1 VNHDSPLSRTKIEEI
16 TSRYRDIETKF
27 EVRSLHSEISYV
39 SPVNFVESSNSPRH
53 RWFPYKEGFSPSFVR
68 SVVEEACLE
77 DDAVVLDPFSGVGST
92 CITVAS
98 MGYHSLGIEISPLA
112 NFVAKAK
119 CLSNDQLDER
129 EFSKLLRTLDSP
141 RARKSV
147 DPPENETVRSYFH
160 KEIFEA
166 ILEVKRLIADTKAP
180 ESTMLK
186 LALLAN
192 LEMFSTHRRAGNGVK
207 RKSKPPAELTLSEAR
222 VWVGQLLANSLRQ
235 MIGDIVASPLLALPE
250 FRTGS
255 SLSLRDSADLPA
267 IGCVVTSP
275 PYPNCFDYSKIY
287 QRELWIGDFLD
298 GAESLKRFRNDSVQ
312 SHVHS
317 TWTRANESSGSEI
330 VDDLVAPYLAAQ
342 EMWSP
347 KIPGML
353 RGYFKDMS
361 DCLLGISKKLPS
373 GAFCNFVVGNAHYSG
388 IPVPTDLLL
397 AELSTKFGY
406 SVERIDV
413 YRRIVPSAQYIRSGA
428 DLSWA
433 RESNV
438 ILRKD

>member
-1 VNHDSPLSRTKIEEI
+1 VKHDISLAQMQSEELA
-16 TSRYRDIETKF
+16 SCYRDIETKF
-27 EVRSLHSEISYV
+27 EVRSLCSGISYV
-39 SPVNFVESSNSPRH
+39 SPINFVESSGSPRH

-68 SVVEEACLE
+68 SVVEEARLE
-77 DDAVVLDPFSGVGST
+77 ENAVVLDPFSGVGST
-92 CITVAS
+92 CITVAG
-98 MGYHSLGIEISPLA
+98 MGYHSLGIEVSPLA
-112 NFVAKAK
+112 NFVAKTK
-119 CLSNDQLDER
+119 CLSEDQLDMGEIG
-129 EFSKLLRTLDSP
+129 KLFKTLESP
-141 RARKSV
+141 RSRRSV

-160 KEIFEA
+160 KEIFKA
-166 ILEVKRLIADTKAP
+166 ILEVKWIITETKAA
-180 ESTMLK
+180 ESMLLK

-222 VWVGQLLANSLRQ
+222 TWISQALANSLRQ
-235 MIGDIVASPLLALPE
+235 MVGDIKASPLVTLPE

-255 SLSLRDSADLPA
+255 SLRLKDLTEIPA

-287 QRELWIGDFLD
+287 QRELWIGDFID
-298 GAESLKRFRNDSVQ
+298 GPESLKRFRNDSVQ

-317 TWTRANESSGSEI
+317 TWNRANKSSGSKI
-330 VDDLVAPYLAAQ
+330 VEELVVPYLAGQ
-342 EMWSP
+342 EMWSSR
-347 KIPGML
+347 IPVML
-353 RGYFKDMS
+353 SGYFKDLG

-373 GAFCNFVVGNAHYSG
+373 GALCNFVVGNAHYSG

-397 AELSTKFGY
+397 AELSTECGY

-413 YRRIVPSAQYIRSGA
+413 YRRIVPSAQYIRSGS

-438 ILRKD
+438 VLRKV